1 MSSVVL
7 ESDEK
12 FISRMT
18 SELETQLTESQAQ
31 TDARWNG
38 SESQSPSVTWD
49 EFAGNFT

>member
-12 FISRMT
+12 FISHMT
-18 SELETQLTESQAQ
+18 SELERQLTESQAQ
-31 TDARWNG
+31 TDTRWNG
-38 SESQSPSVTWD
+38 SERQSPSVSWD